1 MPFDFLLYPMYYYI
15 VNPIAG
21 NHKFDQIQ
29 QEFLAAIRVKK
40 IEGEIAKTTS
50 PNEAKKLARMG
61 IRRGNRVIVAVGG
74 DATVEEVLNGILE
87 EQKAGVALGIVPTG
101 ERNQLATMLGIIDW
115 QTALTNLA
123 KGKIKRVGV
132 GQVEEYYFLGSV
144 DFGFPNYLR
153 DIYTNSRQ
161 KLNFWNRF
169 RINLKV
175 IKGFKPLAID
185 LKVSSHYRAN
195 LKVFA
200 GSFGNLLFFGQKD
213 SFRFNPDLENQK
225 LNALFLHPFEF
236 KNLWFKCWE
245 LSRGRFSFIDQYS
258 LIKEQKF
265 LLQSEQKINFATF
278 AYQFMANEANFSFHN
293 KALSVIV
300 GMSETVSGDSVGMC
314 KNKH

>member
-1 MPFDFLLYPMYYYI
+1 MYYYI

-21 NHKFDQIQ
+21 DHKFDQIQ

-87 EQKAGVALGIVPTG
+87 EQKAGIALGIVPTG
-101 ERNQLATMLGIIDW
+101 EQNQLAKVFGITDW
-115 QTALTNLA
+115 QVALNNLA
-123 KGKIKRVGV
+123 AGKIKRVGV
-132 GQVEEYYFLGSV
+132 GQADQYYFLGSV

-153 DIYTNSRQ
+153 SIYTKSRQ

-169 RINLKV
+169 RMGLNALKNFQPLAINLKV
-175 IKGFKPLAID
+175 
-185 LKVSSHYRAN
+185 SSQYRAN

-200 GSFGNLLFFGQKD
+200 GSFGNLVFFKQED
-213 SFRFNPDLENQK
+213 SFKFNPAGENQK
-225 LNALFLHPFEF
+225 LNALFLHPFEQS
-236 KNLWFKCWE
+236 NLWYKAWDF
-245 LSRGRFSFIDQYS
+245 SHGRFGAVSEYS
-258 LIKEQKF
+258 LIKEKKF
-265 LLQSEQKINFATF
+265 LLESAAKINFETF
-278 AYQFMANEANFSFHN
+278 AYQFTASEVEFSFHD

-300 GMSETVSGDSVGMC
+300 GTPEIAVNNSP
-314 KNKH
+314 NKLPNAK

>member
-1 MPFDFLLYPMYYYI
+1 MYYYI

-29 QEFLAAIRVKK
+29 QEFMAAIRVKK

-101 ERNQLATMLGIIDW
+101 ERNQLATMLGITDW

-153 DIYTNSRQ
+153 DIYVKSRQ

-169 RINLKV
+169 QTTLKA
-175 IKGFKPLAID
+175 IKNYQPLAVN
-185 LKVSSHYRAN
+185 LKVSSQYRAN

-200 GSFGNLLFFGQKD
+200 GSFGNFLFFGQKD
-213 SFRFNPDLENQK
+213 SFKFNPDLENQK
-225 LNALFLHPFEF
+225 LNALFLHPFEP
-236 KNLWFKCWE
+236 KNLWLKSWE
-245 LSRGRFSFIDQYS
+245 FSHSRFSIIDQYS
-258 LIKEQKF
+258 LIKEKKF
-265 LLQSEQKINFATF
+265 LLQSSQKVNFATF
-278 AYQFMANEANFSFHN
+278 AYQFTTNEADFSFHD

-300 GMSETVSGDSVGMC
+300 GMPETVASHSEKQSQSKDLPS
-314 KNKH
+314 

>member
-1 MPFDFLLYPMYYYI
+1 LPFDFLLYPMYYYI

>member
-1 MPFDFLLYPMYYYI
+1 MYYYI